1 MTESRN
7 RLLAAFA
14 EHQQGLMRFL
24 WRRLG
29 NHALAQ
35 DLVQETWLRAATAS
49 LSPIAATGMAASGED
64 PDPPDPHRARDATG
78 SFPASRR
85 IDREQIADPRR
96 YLYRIAANLAVDHQR
111 HANRG
116 IEVPAE
122 PDHVAAIAD
131 RAPSPESVVHHR
143 RELEKLLAAIDRLSP
158 RCREVLLLTKL
169 QGMSYQEVAAHLGI
183 SKNTVT
189 VHMTNALAQL
199 ADYRQ

>member
-1 MTESRN
+1 MTEGRN

-14 EHQQGLMRFL
+14 EHQQGLIRFL

-49 LSPIAATGMAASGED
+49 LSPNPAGRAAGREN
-64 PDPPDPHRARDATG
+64 PDPLDHSYRKGGAAPVAGAGRADLA
-78 SFPASRR
+78 
-85 IDREQIADPRR
+85 QIADPRR

-111 HANRG
+111 HVNRG
-116 IEVPAE
+116 VEVPAE
-122 PDHVAAIAD
+122 PDHLAAIAD
-131 RAPSPESVVHHR
+131 RAPSPESVVLHR
-143 RELEKLLAAIDRLSP
+143 RELQKLLEAIDRLSP
-158 RCREVLLLTKL
+158 RCREVFLLTKL
-169 QGMSYQEVAAHLGI
+169 EGMSYAEVAARLGI
-183 SKNTVT
+183 SKNTVM

>member
-7 RLLAAFA
+7 RLLTAFA

-49 LSPIAATGMAASGED
+49 LLPIASASIAASQEE
-64 PDPPDPHRARDATG
+64 PDPPDRRRAKDVTSPFAD
-78 SFPASRR
+78 RR
-85 IDREQIADPRR
+85 PIDQEQIADPRR

-158 RCREVLLLTKL
+158 RCREVFLLTKL
-169 QGMSYQEVAAHLGI
+169 QGMSYQEVAMRLGI
-183 SKNTVT
+183 SKNTVM

-199 ADYRQ
+199 ADHRE

>member
-35 DLVQETWLRAATAS
+35 DLVQETWLRAATVPVPPAD
-49 LSPIAATGMAASGED
+49 PAFIAPRPED
-64 PDPPDPHRARDATG
+64 PDPPDRERAGGT
-78 SFPASRR
+78 
-85 IDREQIADPRR
+85 IADPRR

-111 HANRG
+111 HANRR
-116 IEVPAE
+116 IEVATE
-122 PDHVAAIAD
+122 PVYLATIAD
-131 RAPSPESVVHHR
+131 LAPSPESVALHR
-143 RELEKLLAAIDRLSP
+143 HELRNLLQAIDRLPP
-158 RCREVLLLTKL
+158 RCREVFLLTKL
-169 QGMSYQEVAAHLGI
+169 QGLSYAEVAARLGI
-183 SKNTVT
+183 SKNTVM

-199 ADYRQ
+199 TDYRQ